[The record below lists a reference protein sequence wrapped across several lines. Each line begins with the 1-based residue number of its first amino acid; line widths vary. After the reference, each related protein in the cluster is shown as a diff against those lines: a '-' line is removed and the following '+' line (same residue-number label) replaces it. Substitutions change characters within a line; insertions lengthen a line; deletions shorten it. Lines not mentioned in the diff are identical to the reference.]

1 MTQAIGYWLMSTV
14 ITAFIVTFD
23 PDFNVKEKVKIVAG
37 FSVFITLLMNAV
49 ILMLGGWK

>member
-23 PDFNVKEKVKIVAG
+23 PDFDVKEKVKIVAG
-37 FSVFITLLMNAV
+37 FSVFIALLMIAV
-49 ILMLGGWK
+49 MFMLGGWK

>member
-23 PDFNVKEKVKIVAG
+23 PDFNVKKVKMVAG
-37 FSVFITLLMNAV
+37 FSVFIALLMTAV
-49 ILMLGGWK
+49 MLMLGGWK

>member
-23 PDFNVKEKVKIVAG
+23 PDFDVKEKVKMVTG
-37 FSVFITLLMNAV
+37 FSVFIALLIIATM
-49 ILMLGGWK
+49 LMLGGWK